1 MSDVSDNRIAEDA
14 ISNCR
19 FFFGALTDV
28 GMERQRNEDSC
39 YVNSELGLFVVSD
52 GMGGHRGGDIASRI
66 VAEDLPVMVETG
78 LHKLR
83 TGSVGAV
90 KRLLKNVII
99 EQNRHLHLEGT
110 SESGYKDMG
119 ATLVMALM
127 WKGRVY
133 VANLGDS
140 RAYRLRG
147 SVFRQLSRDHSV
159 VGELVESGKLSP
171 EQVQGHDA
179 EGQITHYV
187 GMEDKPEPYV
197 TSFSVRKG
205 DRLLLCSDGL
215 TDMVD
220 DFVIKAILGEDVEAG
235 LKCTKLIELAN
246 KAGGH
251 DNVTAVVVEFTG
263 FARERSGMGKAQ
275 ESKQSAGAENK

>member
-1 MSDVSDNRIAEDA
+1 MSDVMDNRIAEDA
-14 ISNCR
+14 ISNNR
-19 FFFGALTDV
+19 FTFGALTDV
-28 GMERQRNEDSC
+28 GLERERNEDSC

-52 GMGGHRGGDIASRI
+52 GMGGHRGGELASRI

-78 LHKLR
+78 LHRLR
-83 TGSVGAV
+83 VGSSAAV
-90 KRLLKNVII
+90 KRLLKKVII
-99 EQNRHLHLEGT
+99 EQNRHLQLEGI

-140 RAYRLRG
+140 RAYFLRSG
-147 SVFRQLSRDHSV
+147 VFRQLSRDHSV
-159 VGELVESGKLSP
+159 IGELIEAGKLSP
-171 EQVQGHDA
+171 DQARGHDA
-179 EGQITHYV
+179 EGQITNYV
-187 GMEDKPEPYV
+187 GMEDKPSPYV

-220 DFVIKAILGEDVEAG
+220 DFVIKAVLGEGVSPEVI
-235 LKCTKLIELAN
+235 CEKLVELAN
-246 KAGGH
+246 NAGGH
-251 DNVTAVVVEFTG
+251 DNVTAVAVEFTG
-263 FARERSGMGKAQ
+263 FARERTEVRRKA
-275 ESKQSAGAENK
+275 E